1 MFTGI
6 IQEIGS
12 VLRIKK
18 SSQVCELCIAA
29 KSIKN
34 AMIGDSIAINGVCL
48 TISKIQERDFS
59 ADVVNETLQRTNL
72 SLLRVGDRVNIES
85 PLRVG
90 DGLSGHFVLG
100 HIDNTGTIISAVSLG
115 NGILEVETKDE
126 IMKYIVEKGSI
137 AVDGIS
143 LTVAGVSR
151 KSFKVALIPHTISAT
166 TLRNKKIG
174 DIVNLEV
181 DILGKHVAKILKYKE
196 SKLSLGFL
204 EDKGII

>member
-12 VLRIKK
+12 ILKIKK

-59 ADVVNETLQRTNL
+59 ADVVNETSQRTNL
-72 SLLRVGDRVNIES
+72 SLLRVGDRVNIEN

-100 HIDNTGTIISAVSLG
+100 HIDNTGTIISAVLG
-115 NGILEVETKDE
+115 SKRILEVETKDE
-126 IMKYIVEKGSI
+126 VMSYIVEKGSI
-137 AVDGIS
+137 AVDGVS

-166 TLRNKKIG
+166 TLDNKKRG
-174 DIVNLEV
+174 DVVNLEV
-181 DILGKHVAKILKYKE
+181 DILGKHVAKLIKE
-196 SKLSLGFL
+196 KTKKIDMNFL

>member
-12 VLRIKK
+12 IVRIKK
-18 SSQVCELCIAA
+18 SSQSCELCIAV
-29 KSIKN
+29 KEIKDSN
-34 AMIGDSIAINGVCL
+34 IGDSIAVNGVCL
-48 TISKIQERDFS
+48 TITKIDKKDFS

-72 SLLRVGDRVNIES
+72 SLLRVGDRVNIEK

-90 DGLSGHFVLG
+90 DQLSGHFVLG
-100 HIDNTGTIISAVSLG
+100 HIDNTGTIISAVPFG
-115 NGILEVETKDE
+115 NGILEIETKDE
-126 IMKYIVEKGSI
+126 IMNYIVEKGSI

-143 LTVAGVSR
+143 LTVAEVSKR
-151 KSFKVALIPHTISAT
+151 SFKVALIPHTISAT

-196 SKLSLGFL
+196 SKLSLSFL
-204 EDKGII
+204 EEKGII